1 MTEERKI
8 DDLWVEDGNP
18 LDDPLWKQAEA
29 EAEADARRRPKQ
41 PERAK
46 SATAFYYIA
55 SKWADRAFDV
65 LNSADQVKLAFRLY
79 RSWKTRPE
87 GSRTIVCSNY
97 TLGIADKNRA
107 LRRAKAVMLHRLEAA
122 RLIRCRVGEGKK
134 SARIRVVEWSKA

>member
-8 DDLWVEDGNP
+8 DDLWVGDGNP

-29 EAEADARRRPKQ
+29 EAEAEAEANVKRRPKRL
-41 PERAK
+41 ERAK
-46 SATAFYYIA
+46 SATAFYYIP
-55 SKWADRAFDV
+55 SKWADRAFAV

-122 RLIRCRVGEGKK
+122 GLIRCRVSEGKK
-134 SARIRVVEWSKA
+134 SAHIRVVE